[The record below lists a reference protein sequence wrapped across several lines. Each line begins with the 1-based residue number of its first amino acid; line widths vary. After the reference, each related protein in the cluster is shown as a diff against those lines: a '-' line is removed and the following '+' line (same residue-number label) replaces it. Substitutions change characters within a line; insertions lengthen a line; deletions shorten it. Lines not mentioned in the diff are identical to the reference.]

1 MFVKLVDRSK
11 SNPPLPELD
20 RLCRMVYVQSLMLGG
35 CFFAVFIF
43 YVLGENLIL
52 RGGPSGMI
60 RDITDGLEANPDPQS
75 RWQLSA

>member
-1 MFVKLVDRSK
+1 
-11 SNPPLPELD
+11 
-20 RLCRMVYVQSLMLGG
+20 MLGG